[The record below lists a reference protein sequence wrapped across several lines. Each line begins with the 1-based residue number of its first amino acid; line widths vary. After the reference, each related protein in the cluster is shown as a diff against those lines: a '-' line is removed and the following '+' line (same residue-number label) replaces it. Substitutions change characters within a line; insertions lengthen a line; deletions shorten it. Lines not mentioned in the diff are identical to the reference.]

1 MTLLERING
10 PQDLKELTQEQLSL
24 LAAEIRDVL
33 VETVTRTSGHL
44 GPNLGVVELTIALHR
59 VFDSPKDKLIFDTG
73 HQSYVHKLLTG
84 RHAAFHT
91 LRQTGG
97 LSGYPSRTESEHDLV
112 ENSHASTSLSYAD
125 GMAKAYRLRGEYDRR
140 VVAVIG
146 DGALT
151 GGMAWEALNNIA
163 VARDSRLVIV
173 VNDNGRSYQPTIGG
187 LASHL
192 SAIRVSQRYEN
203 VLDYIKTTVT
213 RTPLVGYP
221 LFGALHGAKKGLK
234 DFLQP
239 QVLFEDLGIKY
250 IGPIDGHDEQA
261 IEHALRQANEY
272 GGPVLVHAIT
282 RKGFGY
288 ALAEQNEE
296 DCLHQVPA
304 APAKPAGAGT
314 AGGSAPKQPKRAWT
328 DVFAEEMVAIG
339 GRRPDVV
346 GITAAMLHP
355 TGLAPFKAAH
365 PDRVYDVGIAEQHAI
380 TMAAGLAMAG
390 LHPVVAVYA
399 TFLNRAFD
407 QLLMDVA
414 LHKLPV
420 TVVLDRAGVTG
431 PDGASH
437 NGMWDG
443 SILQVVPGLRIAA
456 PRDGSRVAEL
466 LNEAVQVSDGP
477 TVVRY
482 PKGTVGPEAESVGK
496 LGTMDILAAPAGGN
510 ARDVLLLGA
519 GPMAVTAV
527 EVASRLND
535 HGIGVTVVDP
545 RWVKPVDEAVLA
557 AARQHR
563 LVAVVEDN
571 GRSGGFGDAVARLL
585 RDNEIDVPVRTF
597 GLDQRF
603 LAHGSREEILE
614 AAGLTPQHLARKLT
628 EAVAR
633 RTQVPTLSSP
643 GGAPPRTLRDM
654 SDESARVSDMP
665 VSGEGESQRSSTQ
678 ERLPE

>member
-1 MTLLERING
+1 VTLLERING
-10 PQDLKELTQEQLSL
+10 PQDLKDLSQDQLSV
-24 LAAEIRDVL
+24 LASEIRDVL

-59 VFDSPKDKLIFDTG
+59 VFDSPKDKLVFDTG

-84 RHAAFHT
+84 RYGAFHS
-91 LRQTGG
+91 LRQAGG
-97 LSGYPSRTESEHDLV
+97 LSGYPSRSESEHDLV

-125 GMAKAYRLRGEYDRR
+125 GLAKAYKLRGEYDRT

-192 SAIRVSQRYEN
+192 ASIRVSQRYEN
-203 VLDYIKTTVT
+203 VLERIKTTLP
-213 RTPLVGYP
+213 RAPLVGQP
-221 LFGALHGAKKGLK
+221 LYGALHGAKKGLK

-250 IGPIDGHDEQA
+250 VGPIDGHDELML
-261 IEHALRQANEY
+261 EHALLTAAEY
-272 GGPVLVHAIT
+272 GGPILVHAIT

-304 APAKPAGAGT
+304 APKPAPAGQ
-314 AGGSAPKQPKRAWT
+314 ARQANQAKAAAQARQAPKPSWT
-328 DVFAEEMVAIG
+328 DVFAREMVAIG
-339 GRRPDVV
+339 ARRPDVV
-346 GITAAMLHP
+346 AITAAMLHP
-355 TGLAPFKAAH
+355 TGLAPFKAAY
-365 PDRVYDVGIAEQHAI
+365 PDRVYDVGIAEQHAM
-380 TMAAGLAMAG
+380 TSAAGLALGG

-443 SILQVVPGLRIAA
+443 SILQVVPGLKVAA
-456 PRDGSRVAEL
+456 PRDGSRIAEL
-466 LNEAVQVSDGP
+466 VNEAISVSDGP

-482 PKGTVGPEAESVGK
+482 PKGSVGAEAEAVGK
-496 LGTMDILAAPAGGN
+496 LGTMDILALPGEKALPGENTTA
-510 ARDVLLLGA
+510 DVLLLGA
-519 GPMAVTAV
+519 GPMAVTCV
-527 EVASRLND
+527 DVARRLAD
-535 HGIGVTVVDP
+535 HGIAVTVVDP
-545 RWVKPVDEAVLA
+545 RWVKPVDEAVID
-557 AARQHR
+557 AAREHR

-571 GRSGGFGDAVARLL
+571 GRAGGFGDAVARLL
-585 RDNEIDVPVRTF
+585 RDHDVDTPVKTF
-597 GLDQRF
+597 GLPQEF
-603 LAHGSREEILE
+603 LAHGAREEILE
-614 AAGLTPQHLARKLT
+614 ANGLSPQHLARQLT

-633 RTQVPTLSSP
+633 R
-643 GGAPPRTLRDM
+643 PPAHEPQATA
-654 SDESARVSDMP
+654 SEARAA
-665 VSGEGESQRSSTQ
+665 GETSTE

>member
-10 PQDLKELTQEQLSL
+10 PEDLRELTQDQLAI

-84 RHAAFHT
+84 RFKDFHT
-91 LRQTGG
+91 LRQPGG
-97 LSGYPSRTESEHDLV
+97 LSGYPSQAESEHDLV

-125 GMAKAYRLRGEYDRR
+125 GMAKAYRLRGEHDRT

-163 VARDSRLVIV
+163 VARDSKIVIV

-192 SAIRVSQRYEN
+192 ASIRVSQRYEN
-203 VLDYIKTTVT
+203 VLDLIKTSVT
-213 RTPLVGYP
+213 RTPLVGQP
-221 LFGALHGAKKGLK
+221 LYGALHGAKKGLK

-250 IGPIDGHDEQA
+250 IGPIDGHDELMT
-261 IEHALRQANEY
+261 EHALRKAAEY
-272 GGPVLVHAIT
+272 SGPVLVHTIT

-288 ALAEQNEE
+288 PLAEQNEE

-304 APAKPAGAGT
+304 APKKPATQANP
-314 AGGSAPKQPKRAWT
+314 AAPAPAKRQWS
-328 DVFAEEMVAIG
+328 DVFSDEMVAIG
-339 GRRPDVV
+339 ARRPDVV
-346 GITAAMLHP
+346 AITAAMLHP
-355 TGLAPFKAAH
+355 VGLAQFKAAY
-365 PDRVYDVGIAEQHAI
+365 PDRVYDVGIAEQHGM

-390 LHPVVAVYA
+390 LHPVVSLYA

-420 TVVLDRAGVTG
+420 TVTLDRAGVTG

-443 SILQVVPGLRIAA
+443 SILQVVPGLKIAA
-456 PRDGSRVAEL
+456 PRDASRISEL
-466 LNEAVQVSDGP
+466 LNEAIRVADGP
-477 TVVRY
+477 TLLRW
-482 PKGTVGPEAESVGK
+482 PKGTVGVEAEAVGK
-496 LGTMDILAAPAGGN
+496 LGAMDVLAVPADG
-510 ARDVLLLGA
+510 AAKDVLLLGA
-519 GPMAVTAV
+519 GPMAVTCV
-527 EVASRLND
+527 EVANRLQD

-545 RWVKPVDEAVLA
+545 RWVKPVDEAVIE
-557 AARQHR
+557 AARAHR

-571 GRSGGFGDAVARLL
+571 GRAGGFGDAVARLL
-585 RDNEIDVPVRTF
+585 RDHDVDVPVKTF
-597 GLDQRF
+597 GLPQEF
-603 LAHGSREEILE
+603 LTHGVREQILE
-614 AAGLTPQHLARKLT
+614 AAGLSPQHLARQLT

-633 RTQVPTLSSP
+633 RTPP
-643 GGAPPRTLRDM
+643 APAAP
-654 SDESARVSDMP
+654 A
-665 VSGEGESQRSSTQ
+665 QQASTP
-678 ERLPE
+678 EHLPE